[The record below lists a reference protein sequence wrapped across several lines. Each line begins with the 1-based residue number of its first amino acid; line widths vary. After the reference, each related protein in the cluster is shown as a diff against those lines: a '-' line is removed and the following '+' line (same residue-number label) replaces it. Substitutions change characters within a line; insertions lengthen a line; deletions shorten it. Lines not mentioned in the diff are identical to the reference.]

1 MASERLGQRAGTF
14 EAQLVGQ
21 ELTAKRNEI
30 AQALQSMQGILTED
44 QRITLRQQLGLL
56 DQIHQA
62 AGLWTSVSAA
72 LSAER
77 SVPPGAGAEGV
88 DCGERGLLQTV
99 RTLGTAA
106 SASSSAR
113 RRLRWPVITFR
124 HRPLTSAIEA
134 AKVVPG

>member
-56 DQIHQA
+56 D
-62 AGLWTSVSAA
+62 
-72 LSAER
+72 
-77 SVPPGAGAEGV
+77 
-88 DCGERGLLQTV
+88 
-99 RTLGTAA
+99 
-106 SASSSAR
+106 
-113 RRLRWPVITFR
+113 
-124 HRPLTSAIEA
+124 
-134 AKVVPG
+134 